1 MAVEIHIP
9 TPFRRLAGGRANI
22 EADGKD
28 VAELLDDLERRF
40 PGFHSVL
47 FDDQGKI
54 PPHIKIYVNGQEMA
68 SREGLATPLRDGDKV
83 TIIPATA
90 GGGEAAPGPSL
101 TPEQRERYSR
111 HIVLPHW
118 GEEGQR
124 KLATAKV
131 LVVGAGGLGSPVL
144 IYLAGAGVGTLG
156 IVEFDEVE
164 ISNLPRQILHHMHDI
179 GCSKAASARQS
190 IADNNPDVKVVL
202 HETRLTRENA
212 LEILSGYDVVV
223 PAVDTLATRYLTN
236 DACVLLGKPMVE
248 ASVLA
253 YEGQCTV
260 FLPGKGCYRC
270 LYAAPPPPGLM
281 PTPKE
286 AGVLSILPAV
296 MGPIQAMETLKL
308 ILGIGEP
315 LNGRLLL
322 FDALAMEFRQVRI
335 KRDPDCPV
343 CGDEPTIKTLID
355 YDDFCGAAAKR

>member
-1 MAVEIHIP
+1 MAVEVHIP

-22 EADGKD
+22 DGD
-28 VAELLDDLERRF
+28 GENVSDLLADLEERF
-40 PGFHSVL
+40 PGFRGVM
-47 FDDQGKI
+47 FDNQGRI
-54 PPHIKIYVNGQEMA
+54 PPHIKIYVNSQDIA
-68 SREGLATPLRDGDKV
+68 SLGGLTTPLREGDRIV
-83 TIIPATA
+83 IIPATA
-90 GGGEAAPGPSL
+90 GGSAGGPDSPL
-101 TPEQRERYSR
+101 TPEQKERYSR

-124 KLATAKV
+124 KLAAAKV

-156 IVEFDEVE
+156 VVEFDTVD
-164 ISNLPRQILHHMHDI
+164 ISNLPRQILHHTHDV
-179 GCSKAASARQS
+179 GRPKAISARES

-212 LEILSGYDVVV
+212 LDIIAGYDIVV
-223 PAVDTLATRYLTN
+223 PAVDNLGTRYLVN

-281 PTPKE
+281 PTPAE

-315 LNGRLLL
+315 LSGRLLL
-322 FDALAMEFRQVRI
+322 FDALTMEFRQVRI
-335 KRDPDCPV
+335 KRDPNCPV
-343 CGDEPTIKTLID
+343 CGDKPSIKALVD
-355 YDDFCGAAAKR
+355 YD

>member
-1 MAVEIHIP
+1 MAVEVHIP
-9 TPFRRLAGGRANI
+9 TPFRRLTGDRSDIDGN
-22 EADGKD
+22 GKD
-28 VAELLDDLERRF
+28 VSELLDDLEERF
-40 PGFHSVL
+40 PGFRGVM
-47 FDDQGKI
+47 FDNEGRI
-54 PPHIKIYVNGQEMA
+54 PPHIKIYVNSQDIA
-68 SREGLATPLRDGDKV
+68 SLKGLTTRLRDGDQV
-83 TIIPATA
+83 AIIPTMA
-90 GGGEAAPGPSL
+90 GGSEGEPSPSL
-101 TPEQRERYSR
+101 TPEQKQRYSR

-124 KLATAKV
+124 KLSAARV

-144 IYLAGAGVGTLG
+144 MYLAGAGVGTLG
-156 IVEFDEVE
+156 IVEFDVVD
-164 ISNLPRQILHHMHDI
+164 ISNLPRQMLHHTHDI
-179 GCSKAASARQS
+179 GRSKAASARES

-202 HETRLTRENA
+202 YETRLTRDNA
-212 LEILSGYDVVV
+212 LDIISGYDIVV
-223 PAVDTLATRYLTN
+223 PAVDSLPARYLVN

-281 PTPKE
+281 PTPAE

-322 FDALAMEFRQVRI
+322 FDALTMEFRQVRI
-335 KRDPDCPV
+335 KRDPNCPV
-343 CGDEPTIKTLID
+343 CGDNPTIKTLVD
-355 YDDFCGAAAKR
+355 YD

>member
-1 MAVEIHIP
+1 MAVEVHIP
-9 TPFRRLAGGRANI
+9 TPFRRLTGGRADI
-22 EADGKD
+22 DGD
-28 VAELLDDLERRF
+28 GGNVSDLLVDLEERF
-40 PGFHSVL
+40 PGFRGVM
-47 FDDQGKI
+47 FDNQGQI
-54 PPHIKIYVNGQEMA
+54 PPHIKIYVNSQDIA
-68 SREGLATPLRDGDKV
+68 SLGGLTTPLREGDRV
-83 TIIPATA
+83 AIIPATA
-90 GGGEAAPGPSL
+90 GGSAGGPDSPL
-101 TPEQRERYSR
+101 TPEQKERYSR

-118 GEEGQR
+118 GEDGQR
-124 KLATAKV
+124 KLAAAKV

-156 IVEFDEVE
+156 VVEFDTVD
-164 ISNLPRQILHHMHDI
+164 ISNLPRQILHHTHDV
-179 GCSKAASARQS
+179 GRSKAISARES
-190 IADNNPDVKVVL
+190 IADNNPDVKVAL

-212 LEILSGYDVVV
+212 LDIIAGYDIVV
-223 PAVDTLATRYLTN
+223 PAVDNLGTRYLVN

-281 PTPKE
+281 PTPAE

-315 LNGRLLL
+315 LSGRLLL
-322 FDALAMEFRQVRI
+322 FDALTMEFRQVRI
-335 KRDPDCPV
+335 KRDPNCPV
-343 CGDEPTIKTLID
+343 CGDKPTIKALVD
-355 YDDFCGAAAKR
+355 YD